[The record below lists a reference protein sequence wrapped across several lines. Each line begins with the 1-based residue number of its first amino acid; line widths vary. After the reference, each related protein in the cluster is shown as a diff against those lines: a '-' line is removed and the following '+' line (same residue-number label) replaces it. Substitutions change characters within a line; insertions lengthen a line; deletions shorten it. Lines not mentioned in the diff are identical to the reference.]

1 MSAEKLRF
9 GGEFRDIA
17 IERAFRIARFDET
30 LRQCRLLFLL
40 SALLNTLFLIS
51 DWRFAGTPHFFVAV
65 PARLSVIAFSVLCF
79 VLVRRVAAFER
90 AQAVT
95 LLWEVST
102 AIAVAFLVSSRSDLA
117 LFVVLLLPAIF
128 YLVAPT
134 AFRFTLLM
142 GVGAS
147 VLMLAGY
154 LGRGPYPPT
163 LLGLV
168 LVLAMLNFALSLV
181 VIHSNRLRRL
191 EWLATRAERSAREA
205 LEESQA
211 LLERVFMAVPIP
223 LVVTAMADGA
233 FLRANAAAIRYL
245 GGPDARDLSGRS
257 IMDSVALDD
266 RRRAMAQLR
275 ERGQIDALEVSL
287 RDGLGQARDAVI
299 TAASVPIGAVEAF
312 AAGFVDITERNA
324 AAAHMR
330 WLATHDALTGLP
342 NRLLFQ
348 QKLTE
353 ALMSR
358 ADRSVAVFLIDLD
371 DFKSINDTLGH
382 DVGDRLLIA
391 VGERLQHALTP
402 ADVVARLGGDEF
414 VVVAGLEGGLEEA
427 TAKADGLMHALREP
441 FPGVEIAGPMRAS
454 IGYALSPHHHDQ
466 ASELL
471 KDADL
476 ALYRAKALGRNM
488 AIIYEPALREAMH
501 ARVEIC
507 AALCEAVAQGRIVPF
522 YQPQIDLRSGAI
534 DGLEVLARWDH
545 PQRGIVPAGAFLLA
559 LQDPETARQIGDA
572 VLRRAMADCRAWRD
586 AGIAVPRL
594 WINLAPGVFRDPGF
608 PEKWLVSLDDAGL
621 PPKQFGVEVTENVL
635 LTRQGEQAGPAL
647 QRLRAAGV
655 DVALDDFGTGYA
667 SLTHLRRLPV
677 DIVKI
682 DRAFVARV
690 GDGGEDAAIVR
701 AIVTLT
707 AELRLDV
714 IAEGIETLEQQAFL
728 RALGCRFGQGYL
740 YARPVPASEIP
751 ALIARPDL
759 WPAVDAGQG
768 GATTA

>member
-9 GGEFRDIA
+9 GGEFRDFEV
-17 IERAFRIARFDET
+17 ERTFRVARFDET
-30 LRQCRLLFLL
+30 LRQCRQLFML
-40 SALLNTLFLIS
+40 SALLNTMFLMS
-51 DWRFAGTPHFFVAV
+51 DWRFAGTSHFFVAV
-65 PARLSVIAFSVLCF
+65 PARLWVTAFSVLCF
-79 VLVRRVAAFER
+79 MLVRRATGFER
-90 AQAVT
+90 AQAIT
-95 LLWEVST
+95 LLWELST
-102 AIAVAFLVSSRSDLA
+102 AIGVAFLVSSRSDLA
-117 LFVVLLLPAIF
+117 LFAVLLVPSIF

-134 AFRFTLLM
+134 SFRFTLLM
-142 GVGAS
+142 GAGAS
-147 VLMLAGY
+147 ALLLAGY
-154 LGRGPYPPT
+154 VGRGPYPST
-163 LLGLV
+163 LPGLV

-181 VIHSNRLRRL
+181 VIHTNRLRRL
-191 EWLATRAERSAREA
+191 EWLATQAERSAREA
-205 LEESQA
+205 LEDSRA

-233 FLRANAAAIRYL
+233 YLRANEAAIRYL
-245 GGPDARDLSGRS
+245 GGPDAKDLDGRS
-257 IMDSVALDD
+257 IMDSVSLDD
-266 RRRAMAQLR
+266 RRRAMAELR
-275 ERGQIDALEVSL
+275 ERGQVAGLEVSL
-287 RDGLGQARDAVI
+287 RDGLGQARDVVI
-299 TAASVPIGAVEAF
+299 TAASVPAGPVAAF

-342 NRLLFQ
+342 NRMLFQ

-353 ALMSR
+353 ALMSHR
-358 ADRSVAVFLIDLD
+358 DGAVALFLVDLD

-382 DVGDRLLIA
+382 DVGDGLLIA
-391 VGERLQHALTP
+391 VGKRLQQALAPT
-402 ADVVARLGGDEF
+402 DVVARLGGDEF
-414 VVVAGLEGGLEEA
+414 VVFAGIEGGLEEA
-427 TAKADGLMHALREP
+427 AAKADGLMLALREP
-441 FPGVEIAGPMRAS
+441 FPGLEIAGPMRAS

-488 AIIYEPALREAMH
+488 AIVYGPALREAMH
-501 ARVEIC
+501 DRVEIC

-534 DGLEVLARWDH
+534 DGIEVLARWDH

-572 VLRRAMADCRAWRD
+572 VLRRAMADCRGWLD
-586 AGIAVPRL
+586 SGIAVPRL
-594 WINLAPGVFRDPGF
+594 WINLAPGVFRDPAF
-608 PEKWLVSLDDAGL
+608 AEKWLGRLEDAGL
-621 PPKQFGVEVTENVL
+621 SPRQFGVEVTENVL

-677 DIVKI
+677 DVVKI
-682 DRAFVARV
+682 DRSFVARV
-690 GDGGEDAAIVR
+690 GEGGEDAAIVR

-714 IAEGIETLEQQAFL
+714 IAEGIETLEHQDFL
-728 RALGCRFGQGYL
+728 RALDCRFGQGYL
-740 YARPVPASEIP
+740 YSRPVPASEIP

-759 WPAVDAGQG
+759 WPAADAGQC
-768 GATTA
+768 GASAA